1 MTDTEIRSLIAE
13 LSTSDTFPAFE
24 SASKALLHNVDKDGR
39 SLNATPEAR
48 SVADKLL
55 NGLKDSPMVE
65 SANVVG
71 RVMCGVLPIQA
82 HSLWTAFLSNGEL
95 KSLVMPFQANKA
107 FTAILRDYTYRLNSA
122 DRDPYD
128 LSKMDHEQFAAHIAF
143 LVSGPTNDE
152 VARHV
157 SELGNL
163 FPWHS

>member
-1 MTDTEIRSLIAE
+1 MTDTEINALIAE

-24 SASKALLHNVDKDGR
+24 SASKALLYNVDKDGKGL
-39 SLNATPEAR
+39 SATPEAI

-95 KSLVMPFQANKA
+95 KSLVMPFQVNKA
-107 FTAILRDYTYRLNSA
+107 FAAILRDYIYRMHSA

-128 LSKMDHEQFAAHIAF
+128 LSKMDHEQYAAHIAF
-143 LVSGPTNDE
+143 LVSGPSNDE
-152 VARHV
+152 VDQHLA
-157 SELGNL
+157 ELSDL
-163 FPWHS
+163 FPFGS